1 MQVAVKKSGLEKL
14 QAGIPYLEKEDFFEV
29 LPKDGTLLEIE
40 SGTNETYYGYVGR
53 EHRSSVGIVDA
64 PLNADS
70 IKKYLQ
76 EALQKRI
83 NIFRELPEAY
93 RLFHNEADG
102 IPGFA
107 VEIFKEWAVVSYFN
121 QGIMHFEAVIIKALN
136 ELLNLK
142 GIYAKYRTPQ
152 IVKVETQLIEG
163 EAAPENLVIKEQ
175 TGSYIVKLA
184 DGLMTGLFLDQR
196 ANRQWLAKVSKGK
209 TVCNTFSYTGALS
222 IACALGGATQTTS
235 VDLSARYNTWCE
247 ENIALNGLDINNH
260 VTITTDTFAH
270 FDFCKRNNLKYDI
283 IILDPPTFAK
293 KKGGSFSVAE
303 DYEKLVR
310 LAIPLLNPHGILASA
325 TNYSQWNFQD
335 FHDLVEASI
344 QKIGYQMQE
353 ICHAQA
359 DRDFPVHP
367 HWLESNH
374 LKFMGIQLI

>member
-40 SGTNETYYGYVGR
+40 SGTNETYFGYVGR
-53 EHRSSVGIVDA
+53 EHRSAVGIVHE
-64 PLNADS
+64 PLSNKS
-70 IKKYLQ
+70 IRENLQ
-76 EALQKRI
+76 LALKNRQQS
-83 NIFRELPEAY
+83 FGTLPQAY

-107 VEIFKEWAVVSYFN
+107 VEIFGKWAVISYFN
-121 QGIMHFEAVIIKALN
+121 QGVIHFEAAIIQALH
-136 ELLNLK
+136 ELLDIT
-142 GIYAKYRTPQ
+142 GIYAKYRTAQ
-152 IVKVETQLIEG
+152 AIQLETKLISG
-163 EAAPENLVIKEQ
+163 KAAPENIIIEEA
-175 TGSYIVKLA
+175 TGNYIVKLA

-196 ANRQWLAKVSKGK
+196 ANRKWLARVSKGK

-222 IACALGGATQTTS
+222 IACALGGAKQSTS
-235 VDLSARYNTWCE
+235 VDLSAHYSEWCE
-247 ENIALNGLDINNH
+247 ENIKLNKLSPTDHIA
-260 VTITTDTFAH
+260 ITADTFAH
-270 FDFCKRNNLKYDI
+270 FDFCKRSNTKYDV

-310 LAIPLLNPHGILASA
+310 LAIPLLNNQGILASS

-335 FHDLVEASI
+335 FHDLVETSI

-359 DRDFPVHP
+359 DKDFPVHP
-367 HWLESNH
+367 HWPESNH
-374 LKFMGIQLI
+374 LKFVGIQLI